1 LYLLTSSITSLTIT
15 ILFTIKFWLLFISY
29 QYHFEQNGLSDILLT
44 NCRIIEPGLKLITYI
59 DNWLNA
65 CVAWERMYAVRKAVH
80 FDKHRSRRTARFLII
95 FVLVVNAGLYVLQT
109 KELHVYTDKTEERYW
124 CVVHYSSFIRIYS
137 STLIMFHYFGPLLIT
152 IISIVYIIISTTNQ
166 RSSTRSSETFWLRF
180 RTKVKQYKHMIIS
193 SIVITIL
200 TLPNLIIS
208 IILDC
213 NKSSNLLWF
222 YLIGYFLSFTPATFI
237 FLIFVLPS
245 PLYKEEFRQLILHT
259 RRQFYAF
266 KSKFSR

>member
-1 LYLLTSSITSLTIT
+1 MKFLTSSIASLTIT
-15 ILFTIKFWLLFISY
+15 ILFAIKFCLLFTSY
-29 QYHFEQNGLSDILLT
+29 QYHFEQHGLSDILLT
-44 NCRIIEPGLKLITYI
+44 NWRIIEPSLKLITYI

-65 CVAWERMYAVRKAVH
+65 CVALEQMFVVRKAVH
-80 FDKHRSRRTARFLII
+80 FDKRRSRRTARFLII
-95 FVLVVNAGLYVLQT
+95 LVLEVNAAVYVLQT

-152 IISIVYIIISTTNQ
+152 IISVVYIILSTTHH
-166 RSSTRSSETFWLRF
+166 RSSTRSRETFWLRF
-180 RTKVKQYKHMIIS
+180 RAKVRQYKHMVIS
-193 SIVITIL
+193 SIVITML

-237 FLIFVLPS
+237 FFIFVLPS
-245 PLYKEEFRQLILHT
+245 PLYKEEFRQLILQT
-259 RRQFYAF
+259 RRQFNAF
-266 KSKFSR
+266 KSKYSR